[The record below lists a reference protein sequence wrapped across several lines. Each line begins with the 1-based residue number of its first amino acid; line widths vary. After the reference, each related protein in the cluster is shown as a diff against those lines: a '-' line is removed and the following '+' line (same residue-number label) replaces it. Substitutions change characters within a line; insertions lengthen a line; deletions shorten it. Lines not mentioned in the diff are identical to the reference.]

1 MLKLTKN
8 EVRNMCIADQAAYIN
23 EVCTSCGSDPYF
35 YIDDWYNV
43 YDVEDLTASS
53 EPDEDAEPIGDS
65 DWMWEYILDLNYE
78 GTGICGRVFATED
91 EIFSRMAN
99 DPQFDDIWTREGL
112 YNYITANYVDT
123 GLEYDDRVYGAAMAT
138 FDENP
143 EDHYFRWF
151 CECVLPVDLE
161 QRWDSANANLRG

>member
-1 MLKLTKN
+1 MIKLTKT
-8 EVRNMCIADQAAYIN
+8 ELHNMCIADQAAYIN
-23 EVCTSCGSDPYF
+23 DVCASCGSDPYF

-43 YDVEDLTASS
+43 YDVEDLTASG
-53 EPDEDAEPIGDS
+53 EPDEETDPIGDS
-65 DWMWEYILDLNYE
+65 EWMWECILDLNYE

-99 DPQFDDIWTREGL
+99 DPLEHDDI
-112 YNYITANYVDT
+112 
-123 GLEYDDRVYGAAMAT
+123 VYGAAMAT
-138 FDENP
+138 FEENP
-143 EDHYFRWF
+143 DDHYFRWF

>member
-8 EVRNMCIADQAAYIN
+8 EVRNMCVADQAAYIN
-23 EVCTSCGSDPYF
+23 EVCASCGSDPYF

-53 EPDEDAEPIGDS
+53 EPDEDAEPISDS

-99 DPQFDDIWTREGL
+99 DPRFDDIWTSMT
-112 YNYITANYVDT
+112 I
-123 GLEYDDRVYGAAMAT
+123 
-138 FDENP
+138 
-143 EDHYFRWF
+143 
-151 CECVLPVDLE
+151 
-161 QRWDSANANLRG
+161 

>member
-1 MLKLTKN
+1 MIKLTKA
-8 EVRNMCIADQAAYIN
+8 EVRNLCIADQAAYIN
-23 EVCTSCGSDPYF
+23 DVCASCGVDPYF

-43 YDVEDLTASS
+43 YDVEDLTASG
-53 EPDEDAEPIGDS
+53 EPDEDVDPIGDS

-78 GTGICGRVFATED
+78 GTGICGRVFATDD
-91 EIFSRMAN
+91 EIYARMAN
-99 DPQFDDIWTREGL
+99 DPRFDDIWTREGL
-112 YNYITANYVDT
+112 CNYITANYTDT
-123 GLEYDDRVYGAAMAT
+123 GLEHDDIVYGAAMAT

-161 QRWDSANANLRG
+161 QRWDSANLRG

>member
-143 EDHYFRWF
+143 DDHYFRWF

-161 QRWDSANANLRG
+161 QRWDSANLRG